1 VIMEDDDELLQ
12 QAILQSIHGASG
24 TLPSIPI
31 SESHGELVSNSH
43 VSQYS
48 FEGGRSACTII
59 ATIAAAEALG
69 GSIQDFNES
78 SIVNWVA
85 RGVECYGSINSVGGF
100 SQEHTS
106 LDDVWG
112 HESLRSITGD
122 LQRGP
127 LINGVVG
134 RSAFQGMIFDARNSV
149 PQDGSPMD
157 GSFDVALVITKPPE
171 TVMLALC
178 RGNSESILF
187 DSHNRPMRGFEGAH
201 ALRFK
206 TDADAAA
213 GLCELFPAVQGM
225 EDFGFAGEMM
235 NQFDATP
242 LFLEVSTG
250 SSVPKVQIPAA
261 DIQLPPDNTEAKDAD
276 AEELQRAIEL
286 SMSTTDQ

>member
-1 VIMEDDDELLQ
+1 MEDEDELLQ
-12 QAILQSIHGASG
+12 QAILQSMLGASD
-24 TLPSIPI
+24 TSPSFPT
-31 SESHGELVSNSH
+31 SESPGELVSNSQI
-43 VSQYS
+43 SQYS
-48 FEGGRSACTII
+48 FEGGRSACTVI
-59 ATIAAAEALG
+59 ATIAAAEVIG
-69 GSIQDFNES
+69 GTDRDFNES
-78 SIVNWVA
+78 NIGRWVS
-85 RGVECYGSINSVGGF
+85 RGVECYGSLNSTGGS

-112 HESLRSITGD
+112 HESLRPMTRN

-127 LINGVVG
+127 LINGAVG
-134 RSAFQGMIFDARNSV
+134 RSAFQGMIRDARNSV
-149 PQDGSPMD
+149 PQEGSPMD
-157 GSFDVALVITKPPE
+157 GRFDVALVITKPPE

-178 RGNSESILF
+178 HGNSESILF

-242 LFLEVSTG
+242 LFLAPTG
-250 SSVPKVQIPAA
+250 SSISKVSNSAV
-261 DIQLPPDNTEAKDAD
+261 DIQLPLDNTEAKDAD